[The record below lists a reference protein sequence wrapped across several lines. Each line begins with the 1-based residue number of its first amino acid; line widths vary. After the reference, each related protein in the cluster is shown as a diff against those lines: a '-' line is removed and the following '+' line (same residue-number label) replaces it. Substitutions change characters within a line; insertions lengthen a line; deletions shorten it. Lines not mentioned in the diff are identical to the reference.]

1 MSQFVHLRVP
11 TEFSIKKSINTVDQI
26 VSKAHE
32 DGQKSL
38 AITDLNAMF
47 GTISFCTETQKN
59 GIKPIIGAEITVEE
73 THSTPNEDPEKEPII
88 TKEKQNIIL
97 LAKDETGYAYISNLI
112 SRAYT
117 ENNNAQGEV
126 AVKKEWLLNQEE
138 NSHVVM
144 LSGAK
149 MGDIGQAILAGNIES
164 AKQKAKFWKSQF
176 KDFYIELQRD
186 ASAEEN
192 QYLEGALEVAS
203 SLGIPPVATHP
214 NLFTEQKGFFAHE
227 IKTCIDSGQEVS
239 DRKRKRIYNKEQY
252 FKTTEEM
259 QELFSDL
266 QVALDNT
273 AIIAQKCNYTA
284 QSTTP
289 KLPIFETDDG
299 KDVVAHF
306 KDEVVAGLKRRL
318 IKQYKTK
325 EKIDEVKKEYLDR
338 IKYEV
343 GIINKMGFA
352 SYFLVVA
359 DVINWCRENDIPVG
373 PGRGSAAGSLVA
385 YCLGICDLDPLKYN
399 LLFERFLNPE
409 RVSMPDVDTDI
420 SGVQRQKV
428 LNYIQKRYGEDKVAQ
443 IVTFNTLAAKAVVK
457 DTGRVLG
464 LAFNYMNDVS
474 KLIKSDPNTKVYL
487 DEQLEI
493 NEGLKDKYE
502 TDQNIKKVLDVAI
515 QLEGLTKAT
524 GVHAGG
530 VIIAPTKLTNYA
542 PLYKKDDGSVTVTQ
556 FDKDQIE
563 STGLIKYDFLGL
575 STLDVI
581 HRAVQLV
588 NQRPEFEQEAFDISS
603 LETNDPLVY
612 ENILSK
618 GNNVGIFQFES
629 SLMSGLLKKSN
640 QSKFENLIIVTSL
653 GRPGPIQYADEWLDR
668 LHGREKVEYPHPK
681 LEKVLSETQGIMIY
695 QEQVMQTA
703 QVIAGYSL
711 GQADLLRR
719 AMGKKK
725 IEEMNKQRANFVAGA
740 KEHSNVDEDKANEIF
755 DTMEKFAGYG
765 FNKSHAAVYS
775 YLSYQMAYLKY
786 YYPAEFYTA
795 TLNNALDDTDNI
807 NKFLNDMSNND
818 IQMLPPDINK
828 SSYEF
833 TVDETGQIRYALGA
847 LKGAGETVIRLVEE
861 ARAEK
866 GEFTSFYDFLEKVG
880 KGMRRNVLQALVQ
893 AGCFD
898 SLHENR
904 AQLYES
910 ITDAMDYLGKYVKK
924 QQSEQGPLEE
934 MHQLQGSK
942 RKKKDD
948 KELVRPELVQIEDW
962 DKRLRLSNE
971 KSAIGFYFSE
981 NPFIAYKEALGGLN
995 CAKPLADVKQ
1005 AYEEGE
1011 KYVTLAGVVR
1021 EINWWKSKSGGEF
1034 VITDGTKE
1042 EKVMFYASTM
1052 TQFKGIIEEEK
1063 FVLINARLGEHFNG
1077 ETHSI
1082 NINSIH
1088 SFDEAKALL
1097 AQKVFVAAESASE
1110 LEKFEAIAEF
1120 HKPQAREKTVSV
1132 VFAVLNP
1139 ETGRRNRKL
1148 QEVELVYSDKL
1159 ISELSQAF
1167 GNHWIKERF
1176 SESDTVDFPRVA
1188 SNKPKKTWSK
1198 K

>member
-11 TEFSIKKSINTVDQI
+11 TEFSIKKSINTVDKI
-26 VSKAHE
+26 VSKAQE

-47 GTISFCTETQKN
+47 GTISFCQETQKS
-59 GIKPIIGAEITVEE
+59 GIKPIIGAEITVSEE
-73 THSTPNEDPEKEPII
+73 FSTPSEDPEKEDVIH
-88 TKEKQNIIL
+88 TEKYNIVL
-97 LAKDETGYAYISNLI
+97 LAKDEIGYAYISNLV

-117 ENNNAQGEV
+117 ENNNSQGEI
-126 AVKKEWLLNQEE
+126 AVRKEWILDNEE
-138 NSHVVM
+138 NDHVVM

-149 MGDIGQAILAGNIES
+149 DGDIGRAILADNMNLAYENAQI
-164 AKQKAKFWKSQF
+164 WKKQF

-186 ASAEEN
+186 ASSDESTYM
-192 QYLEGALEVAS
+192 QGALDVAS
-203 SLGIPPVATHP
+203 KLGIAPVATHP
-214 NLFTEQKGFFAHE
+214 NLFTEKEGFFAHE
-227 IKTCIDSGQEVS
+227 IKTCIDSGQEVN

-252 FKTTEEM
+252 FKTAEEM

-273 AIIAQKCNYTA
+273 SEIAKKCNYTA
-284 QSTTP
+284 ANITP
-289 KLPIFETDDG
+289 KLPIFETDEG
-299 KDVVAHF
+299 KDIVTHF

-318 IKQYKTK
+318 IKQYKTR
-325 EKIDEVKKEYLDR
+325 EKIEEVKKQYLDR

-343 GIINKMGFA
+343 KIINEMGFP

-359 DVINWCRENDIPVG
+359 DIINWCRENDIPVG

-420 SGVQRQKV
+420 SSEQRQKV
-428 LNYIQKRYGEDKVAQ
+428 LNYIEKKYGSDKVAQ

-464 LAFNYMNDVS
+464 LPFNYMNDVS

-493 NEGLKDKYE
+493 NEGLKEKYE
-502 TDQNIKKVLDVAI
+502 SDKNIKKVLDVAI

-530 VIIAPTKLTNYA
+530 VIIAPSRLTNYT
-542 PLYKKDDGSVTVTQ
+542 PLYKKDDSSVVVTQ

-581 HRAVQLV
+581 HHAVQLV
-588 NQRPEFEQEAFDISS
+588 NQRPEFEDNAFDITN
-603 LETNDPLVY
+603 LETNDALVY

-653 GRPGPIQYADEWLDR
+653 GRPGPIQYADQWLDR

-681 LEKVLSETQGIMIY
+681 LEGILAETQGIMIY

-725 IEEMNKQRANFVAGA
+725 IEEMVKQRAKFVTGA
-740 KEHSNVDEDKANEIF
+740 REHSGVDENTANEIF

-775 YLSYQMAYLKY
+775 YLSYQMAYLKH

-807 NKFLNDMSNND
+807 NKFLTDMGTND
-818 IQMLPPDINK
+818 IKMLAPDINK
-828 SSYEF
+828 SSYLF
-833 TVDETGQIRYALGA
+833 TVDETGEIRYALGA
-847 LKGAGETVIRLVEE
+847 IKGAGEQVINLIEK
-861 ARAEK
+861 AREEK
-866 GEFTSFYDFLEKVG
+866 GEFTDFFDFLEKVG
-880 KGMRRNVLQALVQ
+880 KGLRRNVLQALVQ
-893 AGCFD
+893 AGAFD
-898 SLHENR
+898 SIHANR

-910 ITDAMDYLGKYVKK
+910 IDDALKYVSKYVEK
-924 QQSEQGPLEE
+924 QQSEKGPLEE
-934 MHQLQGSK
+934 MYVLQSAK

-948 KELVRPELVQIEDW
+948 APLVRPELVQIDDW
-962 DKRLRLSNE
+962 EKRVRLSNE
-971 KSAIGFYFSE
+971 KNSLGVYFSE
-981 NPFIAYKEALGGLN
+981 NPFNGYKEALGGLN
-995 CAKPLADVKQ
+995 CTLPLSEVQK
-1005 AYEEGE
+1005 AYNDGV
-1011 KYVTLAGVVR
+1011 KYVALAGVVR
-1021 EINWWKSKSGGEF
+1021 EIKWWKSNSGGEF
-1034 VITDGTKE
+1034 TITDGTKE

-1052 TQFKGIIEEEK
+1052 TQFKGVIEEEK
-1063 FVLINARLGEHFNG
+1063 FVLVNGRLGEHFNG
-1077 ETHSI
+1077 ESHSI

-1088 SFDEAKALL
+1088 SFEEAKVLL
-1097 AQKVFVAAESASE
+1097 AQKVFVAAETE
-1110 LEKFEAIAEF
+1110 EDLQKFESIAEF
-1120 HKPQAREKTVSV
+1120 HKPQGREKTVSV
-1132 VFAVLNP
+1132 IFSVANP
-1139 ETGRRNRKL
+1139 DTGRRNRKL
-1148 QEVELVYSDKL
+1148 QEIDLVYSEKL
-1159 ISELSQAF
+1159 ISELSQTF
-1167 GNHWIKERF
+1167 GSQWIKERF
-1176 SESDTVDFPRVA
+1176 SDSDRVEFPKTA
-1188 SNKPKKTWSK
+1188 SAPKKKFTK

>member
-11 TEFSIKKSINTVDQI
+11 TEFSIKKSINTIDQI
-26 VSKAHE
+26 IKKAYD

-47 GTISFCTETQKN
+47 GTISFCQEAQKN
-59 GIKPIIGAEITVEE
+59 GIKPIIGAEITVSE
-73 THSTPNEDPEKEPII
+73 TLTTPNPDPEKEDIQTI
-88 TKEKQNIIL
+88 EKQNIIL
-97 LAKDETGYAYISNLI
+97 LAKDELGYAYISNLV
-112 SRAYT
+112 SKAYT
-117 ENNNAQGEV
+117 ENNNTQGEV
-126 AVKKEWLLNQEE
+126 SVKKEWLE
-138 NSHVVM
+138 NNVENDHVIV

-149 MGDIGQAILAGNIES
+149 YGDIGQAILAGNMTLAYE
-164 AKQKAKFWKSQF
+164 KAQFWKEQF
-176 KDFYIELQRD
+176 SDFYIELQRD
-186 ASAEEN
+186 ASSEES
-192 QYLEGALEVAS
+192 QYMEGALMVAS
-203 SLGIPPVATHP
+203 KLGIAPVATHP
-214 NLFTEQKGFFAHE
+214 NLFAEQTGFFAHE
-227 IKTCIDSGQEVS
+227 IKTCIDSGQEVF
-239 DRKRKRIYNKEQY
+239 DRKRKRLYNKEQY
-252 FKTTEEM
+252 FKTTKEM

-266 QVALDNT
+266 PIALENT
-273 AIIAQKCNYTA
+273 AVIAKKCNYTA

-289 KLPIFETDDG
+289 KLPIFETEDG
-299 KDVVAHF
+299 KDTITHF
-306 KDEVVAGLKRRL
+306 KEEVVAGLKKRL
-318 IKQYKTK
+318 IKQFKTK
-325 EKIDEVKKEYLDR
+325 DKIDAVKQEYIDR

-420 SGVQRQKV
+420 SAEQRQKV

-464 LAFNYMNDVS
+464 LPFNYMNDVS

-493 NEGLKDKYE
+493 NAELKNKYDN
-502 TDQNIKKVLDVAI
+502 DQNIKKVLDVAI

-530 VIIAPTKLTNYA
+530 VIIAPTQLTNYA

-556 FDKDQIE
+556 FDKDQVE
-563 STGLIKYDFLGL
+563 GTGLIKYDFLGL
-575 STLDVI
+575 ASLDVI

-588 NQRPEFEQEAFDISS
+588 NQRPEFEDSEFDISS

-612 ENILSK
+612 ENILSR

-653 GRPGPIQYADEWLDR
+653 GRPGPIQYADQWLAR
-668 LHGREKVEYPHPK
+668 LHGHEKVEYPNPK
-681 LEKVLSETQGIMIY
+681 LESILAETQGIMIY

-703 QVIAGYSL
+703 QIIAGYSL

-725 IEEMNKQRANFVAGA
+725 VEEMVKQRANFVAGA
-740 KEHSNVDEDKANEIF
+740 REHSGVDEEKANEIF

-807 NKFLNDMSNND
+807 SKFLNDMKQND
-818 IQMLPPDINK
+818 IQMLAPDINK
-828 SSYEF
+828 SAYEF
-833 TVDETGQIRYALGA
+833 TVDESGQIRYGLGA
-847 LKGAGETVIRLVEE
+847 LKGAGESVVRLIEE
-861 ARAEK
+861 AREEK
-866 GEFTSFYDFLEKVG
+866 GDFTDFYDFLEKVG

-893 AGCFD
+893 AGAFD
-898 SLHENR
+898 SLHSNR

-910 ITDAMDYLGKYVKK
+910 IQEGLDYVTKFVKK

-934 MHQLQGSK
+934 MHVLQGTK

-948 KELVRPELVQIEDW
+948 KELVRPELAQVEEW
-962 DKRLRLSNE
+962 DRMNYIARE
-971 KSAIGFYFSE
+971 KEAMGFYFSE
-981 NPFIAYKEALGGLN
+981 NPFVSFKAALGGLN
-995 CAKPLADVKQ
+995 CVKPLAEVAK

-1011 KYVTLAGVVR
+1011 KYITLAGVVQ

-1052 TQFKGIIEEEK
+1052 TQFKDIIKEEK
-1063 FVLINARLGEHFNG
+1063 FVLINARLGDHFNG
-1077 ETHSI
+1077 ETHAI

-1088 SFDEAKALL
+1088 SFDEAKTLL
-1097 AQKVFVAAESASE
+1097 AQKVFVAAESDAD
-1110 LEKFEAIAEF
+1110 LEKFHTISEF
-1120 HKPQAREKTVSV
+1120 HKPQAREKTVLVIFS
-1132 VFAVLNP
+1132 VLNP
-1139 ETGRRNRKL
+1139 DTGRRNRKL
-1148 QEVELVYSDKL
+1148 EEVELVYSDKL
-1159 ISELSQAF
+1159 ISELSQEF
-1167 GNHWIKERF
+1167 GSQWIKERF
-1176 SESDTVDFPRVA
+1176 SDSNTVDFPKVA
-1188 SNKPKKTWSK
+1188 QTNKKKFTK